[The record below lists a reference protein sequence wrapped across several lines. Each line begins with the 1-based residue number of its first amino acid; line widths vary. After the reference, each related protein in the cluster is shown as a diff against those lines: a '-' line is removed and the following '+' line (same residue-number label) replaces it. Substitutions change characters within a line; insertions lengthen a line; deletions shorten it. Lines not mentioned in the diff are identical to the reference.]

1 MMVLNLSRLRK
12 SRKLDSLLYNYNQED
27 RMLLEGK
34 VAVVTGASRG
44 IGRAIA
50 EELAAEGAKVVVN
63 YHSNAAAAEEVV
75 GGITARGG
83 TAVALQADVSD
94 FAAAD
99 AFIKAA
105 IETWGAI
112 DILVNN
118 AGTTRDTLLLS
129 MKEDEWDVVLTT
141 NLKSV
146 FNTCK
151 AVTRPMVRRKQ
162 GGRIINISSV
172 SGIVGQPG
180 QTNYA
185 ASKAGI
191 IGFSKSLAKELGSRN
206 ITVNV
211 VAPGFVP
218 TDLTAIMPDDLVKQ
232 TLAFIPLGRWGE
244 AQEIAH
250 AVAFLASDKAA
261 YITGAVIQV
270 DGGIGT

>member
-1 MMVLNLSRLRK
+1 M
-12 SRKLDSLLYNYNQED
+12 Y
-27 RMLLEGK
+27 LEGK

-50 EELAAEGAKVVVN
+50 ETLAAEGATVVVN
-63 YHSNAAAAEEVV
+63 YQSNAAAAEAVV
-75 GGITARGG
+75 AAIRQQGGQAL
-83 TAVALQADVSD
+83 AVAADVSD
-94 FAAAD
+94 MAAAEGLIRAALD
-99 AFIKAA
+99 AYDH
-105 IETWGAI
+105 I
-112 DILVNN
+112 DIVVNN

-129 MKEDEWDVVLTT
+129 MKEEQWDVVIAT

-146 FNTCK
+146 FNVCK
-151 AVTRPMVRRKQ
+151 AAARPMLRRKK

-172 SGIVGQPG
+172 SGLVGQPG

-191 IGFSKSLAKELGSRN
+191 IGFSKSLAKELGSRG

-218 TDLTAIMPDDLVKQ
+218 TDLTATMPADLVKQ
-232 TLAFIPLGRWGE
+232 TLAYIPLGRWGE
-244 AQEIAH
+244 AQEVAH
-250 AVAFLASDKAA
+250 AVAFLASDRAA
-261 YITGAVIQV
+261 YITGEVLRV

>member
-1 MMVLNLSRLRK
+1 
-12 SRKLDSLLYNYNQED
+12 
-27 RMLLEGK
+27 MLLEGK
-34 VAVVTGASRG
+34 IAVVTGASRG

-50 EELAAEGAKVVVN
+50 ETLAAEGAMVVVN
-63 YHSNAAAAEEVV
+63 YQANAEAAEAVV
-75 GGITARGG
+75 SAITAAGG
-83 TAVALQADVSD
+83 RALAIRADVSD
-94 FAAAD
+94 TAAAEGL
-99 AFIKAA
+99 IKAA
-105 IETWGAI
+105 IDAFGHI
-112 DILVNN
+112 DIVVNN

-129 MKEDEWDVVLTT
+129 MKEEQWDVVLTT

-146 FNTCK
+146 FNVCK
-151 AVTRPMVRRKQ
+151 AAARPMLRRKQ

-191 IGFSKSLAKELGSRN
+191 IGFSKSLAKELGTRG

-211 VAPGFVP
+211 VAPGFVL
-218 TDLTAIMPDDLVKQ
+218 TDLTAGLSDELVQQ
-232 TLAFIPLGRWGE
+232 TLGYIPLGRWGE

-250 AVAFLASDKAA
+250 AVAFLASDRAS
-261 YITGAVIQV
+261 YITGAVLQV

>member
-1 MMVLNLSRLRK
+1 
-12 SRKLDSLLYNYNQED
+12 
-27 RMLLEGK
+27 MLLEDK
-34 VAVVTGASRG
+34 IAVVTGASRG

-50 EELAAEGAKVVVN
+50 ETLAAEGATVVVN
-63 YHSNAAAAEEVV
+63 YQTNAEAAETVV
-75 GGITARGG
+75 SAITAAGG
-83 TAVALQADVSD
+83 RALAIRADVSD
-94 FAAAD
+94 TAAAEGL
-99 AFIKAA
+99 IKAA
-105 IETWGAI
+105 IDAFGHI
-112 DILVNN
+112 DIVVNN

-129 MKEDEWDVVLTT
+129 MKEEQWDVVLAT

-146 FNTCK
+146 FNVCK
-151 AVTRPMVRRKQ
+151 AAARPMLRRKQ

-191 IGFSKSLAKELGSRN
+191 IGFSKSLAKELGSRG

-211 VAPGFVP
+211 VAPGFVL
-218 TDLTAIMPDDLVKQ
+218 TDLTAGLSDELVQQ
-232 TLAFIPLGRWGE
+232 TLGYIPLGRWGQ

-250 AVAFLASDKAA
+250 AVAFLASDRAS
-261 YITGAVIQV
+261 YITGEVLRV

>member
-1 MMVLNLSRLRK
+1 
-12 SRKLDSLLYNYNQED
+12 
-27 RMLLEGK
+27 MLLEGK
-34 VAVVTGASRG
+34 IAVVTGASRG

-63 YHSNAAAAEEVV
+63 YHANAAAAEEVV
-75 GGITARGG
+75 AGIVARGG
-83 TAVALQADVSD
+83 TATAVQGDVSD
-94 FAAAD
+94 FAAAESL
-99 AFIKAA
+99 IKIA
-105 IETWGAI
+105 IATYGAV

-129 MKEDEWDVVLTT
+129 MKEEEWDVVMAT

-151 AVTRPMVRRKQ
+151 AVTRPMLRRKG

-218 TDLTAIMPDDLVKQ
+218 TDLTAVMPEDLVKQ

-244 AQEIAH
+244 AREIAH
-250 AVAFLASDKAA
+250 AVVFLASDKAS

>member
-1 MMVLNLSRLRK
+1 
-12 SRKLDSLLYNYNQED
+12 
-27 RMLLEGK
+27 MLLEGK

-50 EELAAEGAKVVVN
+50 ETLAAEGATVVVN
-63 YHSNAAAAEEVV
+63 YQSNAAAAEAVV
-75 GGITARGG
+75 AGIHARGG
-83 TAVALQADVSD
+83 QALAVAADVSD
-94 FAAAD
+94 MAAAEGLVR
-99 AFIKAA
+99 AA
-105 IETWGAI
+105 LEAYDHI
-112 DILVNN
+112 DIVVNN

-129 MKEDEWDVVLTT
+129 MKEEQWDVVIDT

-146 FNTCK
+146 FNVCK
-151 AVTRPMVRRKQ
+151 AAARPMLRRKK

-172 SGIVGQPG
+172 AGIVGQPG

-191 IGFSKSLAKELGSRN
+191 IGFSKSLAKELGSRG

-218 TDLTAIMPDDLVKQ
+218 TDLTASLPEDLVKQ
-232 TLAFIPLGRWGE
+232 TLAYIPLGRWGE
-244 AQEIAH
+244 AQEVAH
-250 AVAFLASDKAA
+250 AVAFLASDRAA
-261 YITGAVIQV
+261 YITGEVLRV

>member
-1 MMVLNLSRLRK
+1 
-12 SRKLDSLLYNYNQED
+12 
-27 RMLLEGK
+27 MLLQDK

-50 EELAAEGAKVVVN
+50 ETLAAEGAKVLVN
-63 YHSNAAAAEEVV
+63 YHANAAAAEAVV
-75 GGITARGG
+75 AAIRERGG
-83 TAVALQADVSD
+83 EALAVQADVSD
-94 FAAAD
+94 LAAAD
-99 AFIKAA
+99 ALIKAA
-105 IETWGAI
+105 LDAYGQI

-118 AGTTRDTLLLS
+118 AGTTRDTLLMS
-129 MKEDEWDVVLTT
+129 MKEEQWDVVLAT

-151 AVTRPMVRRKQ
+151 AVARPMLRRKQ

-191 IGFSKSLAKELGSRN
+191 IGFSKSLAKELGSRG

-211 VAPGFVP
+211 VAPGFIP
-218 TDLTAIMPDDLVKQ
+218 TDLTSGLPEDLVKQ
-232 TLAFIPLGRWGE
+232 TLAYIPLGRWGE
-244 AQEIAH
+244 AQEVAD
-250 AVAFLASDKAA
+250 AVAFLASERAS
-261 YITGAVIQV
+261 YITGEVLRV

>member
-1 MMVLNLSRLRK
+1 
-12 SRKLDSLLYNYNQED
+12 
-27 RMLLEGK
+27 MLLEGK

-50 EELAAEGAKVVVN
+50 ETLAAEGASVVVN
-63 YHSNAAAAEEVV
+63 YQSNAAAAEAVV
-75 GGITARGG
+75 AGIRARGG
-83 TAVALQADVSD
+83 QALAVAADVSD
-94 FAAAD
+94 VAAAEGL
-99 AFIKAA
+99 IRAA
-105 IETWGAI
+105 LEAYDHI
-112 DILVNN
+112 DIVVNN

-129 MKEDEWDVVLTT
+129 MKEEQWDVVIDT

-146 FNTCK
+146 FNVCK
-151 AVTRPMVRRKQ
+151 AAARPMLRRKK

-172 SGIVGQPG
+172 AGIVGQPG

-191 IGFSKSLAKELGSRN
+191 IGFSKSLAKELGSRG

-218 TDLTAIMPDDLVKQ
+218 TDLTAGLPEDLVKQ
-232 TLAFIPLGRWGE
+232 TLAYIPLGRWGE
-244 AQEIAH
+244 AQEVAH
-250 AVAFLASDKAA
+250 AVAFLASDRAA
-261 YITGAVIQV
+261 YITGEVLRV

>member
-1 MMVLNLSRLRK
+1 
-12 SRKLDSLLYNYNQED
+12 
-27 RMLLEGK
+27 MLLEGK

-50 EELAAEGAKVVVN
+50 ETLAAEGATVVVN
-63 YHSNAAAAEEVV
+63 YHANAAAAEEVV
-75 GGITARGG
+75 GVITERGG
-83 TAVALQADVSD
+83 TALAVQADVSD
-94 FAAAD
+94 MAAAEGL
-99 AFIKAA
+99 IKRA
-105 IETWGAI
+105 IEVYGHV

-129 MKEDEWDVVLTT
+129 MKEEQWDVVLTT

-146 FNTCK
+146 FNCCK
-151 AVTRPMVRRKQ
+151 AVTRPMLRRKQ

-191 IGFSKSLAKELGSRN
+191 IGFSKSLAKELGSRQ

-211 VAPGFVP
+211 VAPGFVL
-218 TDLTAIMPDDLVKQ
+218 TDLTADLSEDLVKQ
-232 TLAFIPLGRWGE
+232 TLAYIPLGRWGE

-250 AVAFLASDKAA
+250 AVAFLASDRAA
-261 YITGAVIQV
+261 YITGEVLRV

>member
-1 MMVLNLSRLRK
+1 
-12 SRKLDSLLYNYNQED
+12 
-27 RMLLEGK
+27 MLLEGK

-50 EELAAEGAKVVVN
+50 EELAGEGARVVVN
-63 YHSNAAAAEEVV
+63 YQSSAAAAEDVVV
-75 GGITARGG
+75 GIVARGG
-83 TAVALQADVSD
+83 TAVAAQADVSD
-94 FAAAD
+94 FAAAEGL
-99 AFIKAA
+99 IKTA
-105 IETWGAI
+105 IETYGAI

-129 MKEDEWDVVLTT
+129 MKEPEWDVVMTT

-218 TDLTAIMPDDLVKQ
+218 TDLTAVMPEALVEQ
-232 TLAFIPLGRWGE
+232 TLAYIPLGRWGE
-244 AQEIAH
+244 AREIAH
-250 AVAFLASDKAA
+250 AVAFLASDKAS

>member
-1 MMVLNLSRLRK
+1 
-12 SRKLDSLLYNYNQED
+12 
-27 RMLLEGK
+27 MLLEGK

-50 EELAAEGAKVVVN
+50 ETLAAEGASVVVN
-63 YHSNAAAAEEVV
+63 YQSNAAAAEAVV
-75 GGITARGG
+75 AGIRERGG
-83 TAVALQADVSD
+83 QALAVAADVSD
-94 FAAAD
+94 MAAAEGL
-99 AFIKAA
+99 IKAA
-105 IETWGAI
+105 LDAYDHI
-112 DILVNN
+112 DIVVNN

-129 MKEDEWDVVLTT
+129 MKEEQWDVVIDT

-146 FNTCK
+146 FNVCK
-151 AVTRPMVRRKQ
+151 AAARPMLRRKK

-172 SGIVGQPG
+172 AGIVGQPG

-191 IGFSKSLAKELGSRN
+191 IGFSKSLAKELGSRG

-218 TDLTAIMPDDLVKQ
+218 TDLTAGLPDDLVKQ
-232 TLAFIPLGRWGE
+232 TLAYIPLGRWGE
-244 AQEIAH
+244 AQEVAH
-250 AVAFLASDKAA
+250 AVAFLASDRAA
-261 YITGAVIQV
+261 YITGEVLRV

>member
-1 MMVLNLSRLRK
+1 
-12 SRKLDSLLYNYNQED
+12 
-27 RMLLEGK
+27 MLLADK

-50 EELAAEGAKVVVN
+50 EELAAEGAKVIVN

-75 GGITARGG
+75 NGIAARGG
-83 TAVALQADVSD
+83 TAIAVQAD
-94 FAAAD
+94 AAD
-99 AFIKAA
+99 PAQADALIKTA
-105 IETWGAI
+105 IETYGAV

-118 AGTTRDTLLLS
+118 AGTTRDTLLMS
-129 MKEDEWDVVLTT
+129 MKEEDWDIVMTT

-146 FNTCK
+146 YNTCK
-151 AVTRPMVRRKQ
+151 AVARPMVRRKQ

-172 SGIVGQPG
+172 SGIVGQAG

-191 IGFSKSLAKELGSRN
+191 IGFSKSLAKELGSRH

-218 TDLTAIMPDDLVKQ
+218 TDLTATMPQSLVDQ
-232 TLAFIPLGRWGE
+232 TLAYIPLGRWGTPE
-244 AQEIAH
+244 EVAH
-250 AVAFLASDKAA
+250 AVTFLASDKAG

>member
-1 MMVLNLSRLRK
+1 
-12 SRKLDSLLYNYNQED
+12 
-27 RMLLEGK
+27 MLLEDK
-34 VAVVTGASRG
+34 IAVVTGASRG

-50 EELAAEGAKVVVN
+50 ETLAAEGATVVVN
-63 YHSNAAAAEEVV
+63 YQTNAEAAEAVV
-75 GGITARGG
+75 SAITAAGG
-83 TAVALQADVSD
+83 RALAIRADVSD
-94 FAAAD
+94 TAAAEGL
-99 AFIKAA
+99 IKAA
-105 IETWGAI
+105 IDAYGHI
-112 DILVNN
+112 DIVVNN

-129 MKEDEWDVVLTT
+129 MKEEQWDVVMAT

-146 FNTCK
+146 FNVCK
-151 AVTRPMVRRKQ
+151 AAARPMLRRKQ

-191 IGFSKSLAKELGSRN
+191 IGFSKSLAKELGSRG

-211 VAPGFVP
+211 VAPGFVL
-218 TDLTAIMPDDLVKQ
+218 TDLTAGLSDELVQQ
-232 TLAFIPLGRWGE
+232 TLGYIPLGRWGQ

-250 AVAFLASDKAA
+250 AVAFLASDRAS
-261 YITGAVIQV
+261 YITGEVLRV